1 MRVFRSLLF
10 QVVLWAILP
19 LLAITA
25 VSVVSIYGHQK
36 AERDLVADRVQRL
49 AHVASGSLTSEL
61 EDRAELLAAL
71 GKGGLSGTGASQP
84 TESPDQAVQR
94 SFDRG
99 ALWLSPA
106 GEPFGESGDASQW
119 RAASAVQDLTVRVR
133 GSNAPAMVMLPGS
146 DGLGGLALIAVPVP
160 GGGTLIGGFS
170 PANLAINHLF
180 DDLQLSAR
188 GSGFV
193 VDSSGS
199 ILYAR
204 GPLAEQAEHANG
216 QGELPG
222 ASEALAGKSGAF
234 FLKDGSEVWAIGY
247 APVALA
253 GWAVIVRESW
263 ADAIGPMARFSVL
276 SPLLVILAALVS
288 LVAVYLILTYV
299 IRPLRTLGALAERVA
314 WGDFGAV
321 ERSVA
326 GVQEVRELHGILRHM
341 VDQIR
346 RYQAG
351 MQNYVTA
358 VTEGQEEER
367 KRLARELHDD
377 TAQSLIGLMQRI
389 KLARRDLKRDPARV
403 DERLAEL
410 EQLSMVTWQEVR
422 RFSEA
427 LRPAYLE
434 QFGLEPALGTLCEQ
448 IGALTGSPEI
458 SFAVDGQVCRLRS
471 EVEVALFRIVQE
483 ALSNARQHAD
493 ASRVEVV
500 LRYGAEDVAV
510 TVTDNGCGFEAP
522 GFPGGLAASGHYGL
536 AGIRERVL
544 LVGGQLV
551 IDSAPGRGT
560 RIHVS
565 VPVPPFH
572 TTDT

>member
-1 MRVFRSLLF
+1 VRLFRSLLF
-10 QVVLWAILP
+10 QVGLWAILP

-25 VSVVSIYGHQK
+25 VSVVSIYGHQE
-36 AERDLVADRVQRL
+36 AERYLVADRVQRI
-49 AHVASGSLTSEL
+49 AHVASGSLANEL
-61 EDRAELLAAL
+61 ENKAELLSVL
-71 GKGGLSGTGASQP
+71 GQGERSGTGATRP
-84 TESPDQAVQR
+84 PASPDPALHG

-99 ALWLSPA
+99 SLWLSA
-106 GEPFGESGDASQW
+106 TGEALREWGDVSSW
-119 RAASAVQDLTVRVR
+119 RAASAVQDLIERVR
-133 GSNAPAMVMLPGS
+133 TGNASAMAVLPASNSM
-146 DGLGGLALIAVPVP
+146 DGLAVIAVAAP

-170 PANLAINHLF
+170 TSNLAINHLL
-180 DDLQLSAR
+180 DDLQLGAQ

-204 GPLAEQAEHANG
+204 GPSVEQVSLPNG
-216 QGELPG
+216 HGGLQG
-222 ASEALAGKSGAF
+222 ASEALAGKAGAF
-234 FLKDGSEVWAIGY
+234 LTENGSDSWAVGY

-263 ADAIGPMARFSVL
+263 ADAVGPMARFSVL
-276 SPLLVILAALVS
+276 SPILVILAALVS
-288 LVAVYLILTYV
+288 LVAVYLILNYV
-299 IRPLRTLGALAERVA
+299 IRPLRTLGAMAERVA
-314 WGDFGAV
+314 WGDFAAV
-321 ERSVA
+321 ELPVA
-326 GVQEVRELHGILRHM
+326 GVQEIRELHGTLRHM
-341 VDQIR
+341 VEQIR

-389 KLARRDLKRDPARV
+389 KLARRDLKRDPARA

-410 EQLSMVTWQEVR
+410 EQLSTATWLDVR

-434 QFGLEPALGTLCEQ
+434 QFGLEPALGTLTEQ
-448 IGALTGSPEI
+448 VGELAGAPQI
-458 SFAVDGQVCRLRS
+458 SFTVKGSVRRLRS

-483 ALSNARQHAD
+483 ALSNARQHAQATHVD
-493 ASRVEVV
+493 VTLTYDEHS
-500 LRYGAEDVAV
+500 VAV
-510 TVTDNGCGFEAP
+510 TVADDGCGFDVP
-522 GFPGGLAASGHYGL
+522 KFPAGLAASGHYGL
-536 AGIRERVL
+536 AGIRERTL
-544 LVGGQLV
+544 LVSGHLE

-560 RIHVS
+560 RIRVS
-565 VPVPPFH
+565 VPILPFQ
-572 TTDT
+572 TTDR